1 MLMNTS
7 YSYGS
12 PPSNPNDGDM
22 YYDLGTGKHNMYSNG
37 QWFELKVSLSKNL
50 ERKEKIKAILK

>member
-1 MLMNTS
+1 MSRLSFDTK
-7 YSYGS
+7 
-12 PPSNPNDGDM
+12 PSNPNDGDL
-22 YYDLGTGKHNMYSNG
+22 YYDKITRINSIYSKG

>member
-1 MLMNTS
+1 MSRLSFDTK
-7 YSYGS
+7 
-12 PPSNPNDGDM
+12 PSNPNDGDL
-22 YYDLGTGKHNMYSNG
+22 YYDKNTRINSIYSKG

>member
-1 MLMNTS
+1 MSNA
-7 YSYGS
+7 YSFGS
-12 PPSNPNDGDM
+12 PPSNPKDGDM
-22 YYDLGTGKHNMYSNG
+22 YFDKNTGINNMYSKG

>member
-1 MLMNTS
+1 MSRLSFDTK
-7 YSYGS
+7 
-12 PPSNPNDGDM
+12 PSNPNDGDL
-22 YYDLGTGKHNMYSNG
+22 YYDKSTRINSIYSKG